1 MKDERNKRVNER
13 DKHRSAKIKE
23 NPEAMNQATLQRGR
37 RKPPAPN
44 SDNNNVDLDP
54 PEPRWP
60 AVVAVLAVGGLYLAL
75 PDSLSFGPRWLQLVI
90 VCVLLVPTFLTHRH
104 GYHKMNHFL
113 GQMIVAVLSVFLV
126 WSLVLLVA
134 ALPTHKEAP
143 LTLLRSAASL
153 WATNILVFASWY
165 WRLDAGGPNVRDVRG
180 VHCSGAFL
188 FPQMTL
194 APEHA
199 EEGAGAIW
207 SPQFIDYLFLAFN
220 TSTAL
225 SPTDTAVLS
234 RWAKLLVM
242 TQAMISLTVIVILAG
257 RAVNIL

>member
-1 MKDERNKRVNER
+1 ML
-13 DKHRSAKIKE
+13 HHHL
-23 NPEAMNQATLQRGR
+23 NPKKPVLPASDQAQ
-37 RKPPAPN
+37 
-44 SDNNNVDLDP
+44 DLEP

-60 AVVAVLAVGGLYLAL
+60 ALVSVLGVGGLNLAL
-75 PDSLSFGPRWLQLVI
+75 PPSLVAGPRWL
-90 VCVLLVPTFLTHRH
+90 LLVVVIALLLPITLSHRMGAH
-104 GYHKMNHFL
+104 RLNHKL
-113 GQMIVAVLSVFLV
+113 GQFVAGIMTT
-126 WSLVLLVA
+126 SLVLSLA
-134 ALPTHKEAP
+134 LLLHALPSHKEAP
-143 LTLLRSAASL
+143 LDMLRSATAL
-153 WATNILVFASWY
+153 WITNVLVFASWY
-165 WRLDAGGPNVRDVRG
+165 WRLDAGGPNVRDLRG

-199 EEGAGAIW
+199 EEGAGPVW

-234 RWAKLLVM
+234 RWAKVLVM
-242 TQAMISLTVIVILAG
+242 AQAAISLTIIVILAG